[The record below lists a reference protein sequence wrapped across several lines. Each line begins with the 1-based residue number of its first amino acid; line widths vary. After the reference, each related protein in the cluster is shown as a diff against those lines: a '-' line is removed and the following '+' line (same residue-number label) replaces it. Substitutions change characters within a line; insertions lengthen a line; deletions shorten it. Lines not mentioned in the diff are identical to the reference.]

1 MDGKYADRQVRQPA
15 YKYNNKKFYFQ
26 KTKNNDISVR
36 VTSTPALI
44 AAQTRM
50 NLQNCDKNF
59 F

>member
-36 VTSTPALI
+36 VSSTPASI

-50 NLQNCDKNF
+50 NLKKL
-59 F
+59 